1 MQRYDFFPEQSPQ
14 TPPNLHYL
22 LKKTQ
27 RTLLLPHHPSSS
39 FPSALPSLSPFRAPF
54 PPPCSCFLLP
64 PCSCSAVF
72 PPSPLS
78 PSAPALRP
86 SFLIP
91 CPSPIFSPAYLLSH
105 PLPASSPSSSI
116 LPHHPFPPFL
126 LRPLH
131 SPPPFRQFSL
141 LFLFSALFHSSI
153 CEKILNVSSL

>member
-1 MQRYDFFPEQSPQ
+1 MLRKYIDVQRYDFFLEQSVQ

-22 LKKTQ
+22 LKKTSP
-27 RTLLLPHHPSSS
+27 TPPFASSPLLF
-39 FPSALPSLSPFRAPF
+39 FPV
-54 PPPCSCFLLP
+54 
-64 PCSCSAVF
+64 CSCSAVF

-105 PLPASSPSSSI
+105 PLPASSPSSPI
-116 LPHHPFPPFL
+116 LLYHPFPPFL

-141 LFLFSALFHSSI
+141 LFLFSAPVPLFI
-153 CEKILNVSSL
+153 CKKVLNVSSL